1 MKSCMSLLF
10 ILAFS
15 FGAQG
20 EEPLDAENI
29 KICTKN
35 LVEIGKALQAYQE
48 KHGDIPE
55 WLSDLYPEYLK
66 DKKLF
71 LCPADSALGDP
82 AYPQA
87 KDPKLPVSY
96 VYEFNPSM
104 REHKIE
110 QRRAFGDIIPIVRCR
125 HHRKGE
131 EPVFLNLSYAFE
143 VYQSGI
149 NWEREPR
156 ALENLLANIKKNII
170 EDSPES
176 AANISLEAISYLN
189 REQMKEIGTFAE
201 EIVKFQSDN
210 GPAYKVYSLMQ
221 LMERRNPEETLA
233 AFGKAMALLPKD
245 AEVHYVAGML
255 YSQFRRPQEAI
266 EALEVML
273 QLQPDNPKFFQS
285 YPVISQLYVQ
295 AGREKDVDKL
305 IDRFKLAMNSDS
317 PQDQVYLGDMLI
329 ARKRYQEALQ
339 IFEKLSEED
348 PSETYF
354 MGRLAEIHQ
363 AMGNSELAREY
374 QRKTD
379 PSAAMV
385 GEVVPD
391 FSATDLDGKPIS
403 LKDYRGKVV
412 LLDFWAVW
420 CRPCT
425 SEMPNVKRIYEKFND
440 SGFEIIGISLDTD
453 ESRLRAYI
461 KDNGIT
467 WRQVFSGRGWSSPV
481 SRQYGIRSIPAPW
494 LIDKDGKLISPR
506 ARGSALERMV
516 ADALKK

>member
-10 ILAFS
+10 ILAFC
-15 FGAQG
+15 FGAQS

-29 KICTKN
+29 EICTKN

-48 KHGDIPE
+48 KHGDFPE

-66 DKKLF
+66 DEKLL

-104 REHKIE
+104 RERKVE
-110 QRRAFGDIIPIVRCR
+110 QRRAFGDITPIVRCR
-125 HHRKGE
+125 HHRKDG

-149 NWEREPR
+149 NWEREPE
-156 ALENLLANIKKNII
+156 AIESLMANIKKNIV

-176 AANISLEAISYLN
+176 AANISLDALAYLTG
-189 REQMKEIGTFAE
+189 EQMKEIDAFAE
-201 EIVKFQSDN
+201 EIVKSQPDN
-210 GPAYKVYSLMQ
+210 GPAYKVYSLMR
-221 LMERRNPEETLA
+221 LVKRADPEETLA
-233 AFGKAMALLPKD
+233 AFEKAMALLPKD

-255 YSQFRRPQEAI
+255 YSQFRRFEEAI
-266 EALEVML
+266 KAFDFML
-273 QLQPDNPKFFQS
+273 QLQPNNPKFLQS

-295 AGREKDVDKL
+295 AGREKEVDKL
-305 IDRFKLAMNSDS
+305 IDRFKSAMNPDS
-317 PQDQVYLGDMLI
+317 AQDQVYLGDMLI

-339 IFEKLSEED
+339 IFEKLSKEY

-354 MGRLAEIHQ
+354 MSRMAEIHQ

-374 QRKTD
+374 QRKAD

-403 LKDYRGKVV
+403 LKEYRGKVV

-420 CRPCT
+420 CGPCRL
-425 SEMPNVKRIYEKFND
+425 EMPNVKRVYEKLHD
-440 SGFEIIGISLDTD
+440 SGFEIIGISLDTN
-453 ESRLRAYI
+453 ESMLRTYI
-461 KDNGIT
+461 KNNGIT
-467 WRQVFSGRGWSSPV
+467 WRQVFSGKRWDSPV
-481 SRQYGIRSIPAPW
+481 SRQYGITGIPAAW
-494 LIDKDGKLISPR
+494 LIDKDGKLISQR

-516 ADALKK
+516 AEALKK